1 MCDIGGLQCVCTVVR
16 SSSLPAPPPT
26 PKVSKGARFKS
37 RNCIGWK
44 SVKTLGSKICF
55 SSIFLLETFPTHYAP
70 TPPPKKKNV
79 DFFFLDWTDHST
91 YTTLNCGS
99 GYQRHHFSS
108 FQRHFLSVSTTF
120 VIHCGFICGFS
131 LLLVIVLAPGAF
143 ISVLCLSSHHIN
155 SSKFK
160 YQWESE
166 DHWLAI
172 IKLNTSIK
180 KYDCTCV
187 MSIISEPHWIL
198 IRSKFDF

>member
-1 MCDIGGLQCVCTVVR
+1 MCVHSGKIIPSPRPPLPHPKCPKGLGSNLGTALGEKVLRHLAVKFVFQASFSWKHFPPTM
-16 SSSLPAPPPT
+16 PPP
-26 PKVSKGARFKS
+26 
-37 RNCIGWK
+37 
-44 SVKTLGSKICF
+44 
-55 SSIFLLETFPTHYAP
+55 
-70 TPPPKKKNV
+70 PPPKKKCRF
-79 DFFFLDWTDHST
+79 FFFLDWTDHST

-187 MSIISEPHWIL
+187 MSIISEPH
-198 IRSKFDF
+198 